1 MPTKISL
8 TGTGNFQD
16 PAGNPIAF
24 GTLTAQLQ
32 EDIVIGV
39 NQICA
44 GITVTLQLDAN
55 GNIAAGSLWP
65 AVYLFTVY
73 TAQGQRVWENQINVN
88 DFIPP
93 LPVGQSYLVHPN
105 GNIRFV
111 NPAGIINT
119 LAIPAFELISGL
131 AIDGQGNLY
140 VADSDANIV
149 YKVTPSLVVTPF
161 AGDGSFGT
169 GGDGGLSTACSFE
182 NLAQIALD
190 PAGNLYIADSDAKRI
205 RVVNTQSTTQTLLG
219 ISVAPGCIETVA
231 GGAGAGN
238 SGDGG
243 PATSAKI
250 VCFAGMCV
258 STTGLY
264 FSTSNSFFTVRF
276 VNQSGIINT
285 VAGTPNVFGNT
296 GNNGPSTSCTFE
308 LPAEIACDAAG
319 NLYITDQEVGIIRVV
334 NTQPTTQTLFGV
346 SIPSGYINVCV
357 GNGIQEYSGD
367 GGPALLA
374 GLYVPQWVS
383 FDVTGNLYVYQN
395 NAPAVRMVNV
405 ATQIITTVIGTGV
418 NGYGPDGVL
427 ATSSKINAI
436 IAPLC
441 ILV

>member
-8 TGTGNFQD
+8 VGTGAFQD

-24 GTLTAQLQ
+24 GSLTAQLQ
-32 EDIVIGV
+32 EDIVSGV

-44 GITVTLQLDAN
+44 GITVTLNLDAN

-73 TAQGQRVWENQINVN
+73 TAQGQRVWENQINVSE
-88 DFIPP
+88 FIPP
-93 LPVGQSYLVHPN
+93 LPVGQSYLIHPN

-119 LAIPAFELISGL
+119 LGVPAFELISGL
-131 AIDGQGNLY
+131 AIDSAGNLY
-140 VADSDANIV
+140 VADTDTFTV
-149 YKVTPSLVVTPF
+149 YKITPSLGVTPV
-161 AGDGSFGT
+161 AGSGLAGNS
-169 GGDGGLSTACSFE
+169 GDGGLATACTFE
-182 NLAQIALD
+182 TLAQIALD
-190 PAGNLYIADSDAKRI
+190 PAGNLYIADSFSHRI
-205 RVVNTQSTTQTLLG
+205 RAVNMQSTTQTLLG
-219 ISVAPGCIETVA
+219 VSVAPGCIETVV

-238 SGDGG
+238 TGDGG

-258 STTGLY
+258 SASGLY

-276 VNQSGIINT
+276 VNQSGVINT
-285 VAGTPNVFGNT
+285 VAGTAGTFGNG
-296 GNNGPSTSCTFE
+296 GNNGLATSATFE

-346 SIPSGYINVCV
+346 SIPSGYINVIV
-357 GNGIQEYSGD
+357 GNGIQEYTGD
-367 GGPALLA
+367 GGNCLLA

-395 NAPAVRMVNV
+395 NDSAIRMVNV
-405 ATQIITTVIGTGV
+405 TSQIITTVIGNGHTGFS
-418 NGYGPDGVL
+418 GDGGL
-427 ATSSKINAI
+427 AVDAEINAI
-436 IAPLC
+436 LAPLA
-441 ILV
+441 ILQ